1 VTGAELAQ
9 AAAGLI
15 GVPFRLHGRDPAHGL
30 DCIGVLETAMIHA
43 GRAIAL
49 PTGYALRLS
58 GIDRWLPDPA
68 NLGFGPADPLVQ
80 PGDVV
85 LMQPGAAQFHLLIAG
100 PDHGWV
106 HAHAGLRRV
115 VLTPCL
121 PAGPVIGRWRLLA
134 ET

>member
-1 VTGAELAQ
+1 MTGAELAC

-15 GVPFRLHGRDPAHGL
+15 GVPFRLHGRDPVHGL
-30 DCIGVLETAMIHA
+30 DCIGVLEAAMIRG
-43 GRAIAL
+43 GRAITL

-68 NLGFGPADPLVQ
+68 NLGFGTTDRPAQ

-85 LMQPGAAQFHLLIAG
+85 LMQPGDAQFHLLIAG
-100 PDHGWV
+100 PDRGWV

-121 PAGPVIGRWRLLA
+121 PAGPVIGRWRLLP